1 MSTDAVD
8 ARLARIEGQ
17 VHGIRGM
24 VQEAR
29 DCEEVLAVIKSA
41 RVALRQ
47 VEALLLEGHASTCLR
62 EVEDQEA
69 RRRHMKVVRRFA
81 RG

>member
-1 MSTDAVD
+1 MSIEAVD

-41 RVALRQ
+41 RAALHQVA
-47 VEALLLEGHASTCLR
+47 VVLLEDHASTCLR
-62 EVEDQEA
+62 EVEDSEA
-69 RRRHMKVVRRFA
+69 RRRHMKIVRRFA